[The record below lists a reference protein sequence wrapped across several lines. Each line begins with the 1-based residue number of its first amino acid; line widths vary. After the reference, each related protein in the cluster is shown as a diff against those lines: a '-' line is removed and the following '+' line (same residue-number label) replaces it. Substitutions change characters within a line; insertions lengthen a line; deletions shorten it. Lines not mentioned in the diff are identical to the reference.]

1 MKEYSIE
8 RQAPWLVGLPESW
21 EIRKVKHFFTV
32 VNGSTPKSSEST
44 YWGGDITWITPAD
57 YKTEDKYICSSRK
70 AITQEGLDS
79 CGTSK
84 VPAGSIIV
92 SNRAPIGSIG
102 IAEKEL
108 CTSQGCKSLVKIA
121 EINEEYIYYYLSVM
135 SGPLNMLGRG
145 TTFMELSS
153 NDLANFRL
161 PIPTVKDQNAIV
173 QILNKKIAAINDVI
187 NKKANIIELLQ
198 EQRTAVICSAVTKGI
213 DSTAKMKD
221 SGVAWLG
228 EIPEHWGVSK
238 SQWLFSLRKE
248 KARPDDEQ
256 LTASQHFGIV
266 YQKDY
271 MAQGS
276 RVVQVVL
283 GNDILK
289 HVEPDDFVISM
300 RSFQGGIEWSNLR
313 GKISSAYVML
323 IPQKQYVYSPYFR
336 WLLKSHNYILALQ
349 STSNLVRDGQALR
362 YDNFRMVDLP
372 LVPLDEQRAIADYLN
387 KKIAKLDSIIADV
400 TEQIEK
406 LKEYRQSV
414 ISEVVTGKVAVE
426 LAIITFCGFVQ
437 NSWSL
442 FIMLLSSF

>member
-414 ISEVVTGKVAVE
+414 ISEVVTGKVVVE
-426 LAIITFCGFVQ
+426 
-437 NSWSL
+437 
-442 FIMLLSSF
+442 

>member
-414 ISEVVTGKVAVE
+414 ISEVVTGEVAVE
-426 LAIITFCGFVQ
+426 
-437 NSWSL
+437 
-442 FIMLLSSF
+442 

>member
-1 MKEYSIE
+1 MKRYQGYKDSGVSWIGEIPVDWSIKKLKYYTTTNDEVLTENTAPNYEFRYVDIGSVTLQNGIEHYQGFSFEDAPSRARRIVRTGDVIVSTVRTYLKAVASIRDDKDVIASTGFAVIRPKEVDSRFLAYSLANHYFVE
-8 RQAPWLVGLPESW
+8 TVSSRSVGVSYPAINASEMVDIKNVLPPNDVQKC
-21 EIRKVKHFFTV
+21 I
-32 VNGSTPKSSEST
+32 
-44 YWGGDITWITPAD
+44 AD
-57 YKTEDKYICSSRK
+57 YLDRKTAAVDTAISDK
-70 AITQEGLDS
+70 
-79 CGTSK
+79 
-84 VPAGSIIV
+84 
-92 SNRAPIGSIG
+92 
-102 IAEKEL
+102 EKL
-108 CTSQGCKSLVKIA
+108 IQ
-121 EINEEYIYYYLSVM
+121 
-135 SGPLNMLGRG
+135 
-145 TTFMELSS
+145 
-153 NDLANFRL
+153 
-161 PIPTVKDQNAIV
+161 
-173 QILNKKIAAINDVI
+173 
-187 NKKANIIELLQ
+187 LLE
-198 EQRTAVICSAVTKGI
+198 EQRTSIICSAVTKGI

-414 ISEVVTGKVAVE
+414 ISEVVTGKVAV
-426 LAIITFCGFVQ
+426 I
-437 NSWSL
+437 
-442 FIMLLSSF
+442 

>member
-173 QILNKKIAAINDVI
+173 QILNKKIAAINDVTY
-187 NKKANIIELLQ
+187 KKANIIELLQ

-414 ISEVVTGKVAVE
+414 ISEVVTGKVAV
-426 LAIITFCGFVQ
+426 V
-437 NSWSL
+437 
-442 FIMLLSSF
+442 

>member
-213 DSTAKMKD
+213 DSTGKMKD

-426 LAIITFCGFVQ
+426 
-437 NSWSL
+437 
-442 FIMLLSSF
+442 

>member
-372 LVPLDEQRAIADYLN
+372 LVPLDEQRAISDYLN

-426 LAIITFCGFVQ
+426 
-437 NSWSL
+437 
-442 FIMLLSSF
+442 

>member
-336 WLLKSHNYILALQ
+336 WLLKSHNYILVLQ

-426 LAIITFCGFVQ
+426 
-437 NSWSL
+437 
-442 FIMLLSSF
+442 

>member
-266 YQKDY
+266 YQRDY

-426 LAIITFCGFVQ
+426 
-437 NSWSL
+437 
-442 FIMLLSSF
+442 

>member
-1 MKEYSIE
+1 MRRYSEYKDSGISWIGEIPSEWKVSKAKYHFISNDGGVWGSEPEYDGNDVVVLRSTEQTVDGKWIIEDPAIRSMKGQNYQKQLLKENDLVMTKSSGSNLHIGKTSIVTSEIEKMQCCYSNFMQRIRVSSRDNPKFFWYFLNSALARE
-8 RQAPWLVGLPESW
+8 QFVFLQNSTSGLGNINSDNINSLWVPH
-21 EIRKVKHFFTV
+21 IRKDQQDRIVGFL
-32 VNGSTPKSSEST
+32 
-44 YWGGDITWITPAD
+44 D
-57 YKTEDKYICSSRK
+57 Y
-70 AITQEGLDS
+70 
-79 CGTSK
+79 
-84 VPAGSIIV
+84 IV
-92 SNRAPIGSIG
+92 SKIDKVIF
-102 IAEKEL
+102 EKE
-108 CTSQGCKSLVKIA
+108 SL
-121 EINEEYIYYYLSVM
+121 
-135 SGPLNMLGRG
+135 
-145 TTFMELSS
+145 
-153 NDLANFRL
+153 
-161 PIPTVKDQNAIV
+161 
-173 QILNKKIAAINDVI
+173 IL
-187 NKKANIIELLQ
+187 LLQ
-198 EQRTAVICSAVTKGI
+198 ENRTTTICSAVTKGI
-213 DSTAKMKD
+213 DATTKMKD
-221 SGVAWLG
+221 SGVEWLG

-414 ISEVVTGKVAVE
+414 ISEVVTGKVAV
-426 LAIITFCGFVQ
+426 I
-437 NSWSL
+437 
-442 FIMLLSSF
+442 

>member
-300 RSFQGGIEWSNLR
+300 RSFQGGIEWSNLT

-426 LAIITFCGFVQ
+426 
-437 NSWSL
+437 
-442 FIMLLSSF
+442 

>member
-387 KKIAKLDSIIADV
+387 KKIAKLDNIIADV

-414 ISEVVTGKVAVE
+414 ISEVVTGKVAV
-426 LAIITFCGFVQ
+426 V
-437 NSWSL
+437 
-442 FIMLLSSF
+442 

>member
-1 MKEYSIE
+1 MRTHTEFME
-8 RQAPWLVGLPESW
+8 LP
-21 EIRKVKHFFTV
+21 
-32 VNGSTPKSSEST
+32 
-44 YWGGDITWITPAD
+44 
-57 YKTEDKYICSSRK
+57 
-70 AITQEGLDS
+70 S
-79 CGTSK
+79 CWSTSK
-84 VPAGSIIV
+84 VRYIYSITKAKMPTELLDDAEDGAEVYLSMDVIRRRSDDAQYSYTGDLALEDDMLLLWDGSNAGEIIDRHPRGLAPSTTAILHNISTNNQRFCFYV
-92 SNRAPIGSIG
+92 MKHLERYIRSNTVGMGVPHVDGNYI
-102 IAEKEL
+102 
-108 CTSQGCKSLVKIA
+108 KSLNFVIPSREAQDRIANYLDEKI
-121 EINEEYIYYYLSVM
+121 
-135 SGPLNMLGRG
+135 SGI
-145 TTFMELSS
+145 
-153 NDLANFRL
+153 DL
-161 PIPTVKDQNAIV
+161 
-173 QILNKKIAAINDVI
+173 ILEKKNKLID
-187 NKKANIIELLQ
+187 LLQ
-198 EQRTAVICSAVTKGI
+198 EQRVVLISQAVTKGLHTDILMKSSGI
-213 DSTAKMKD
+213 D
-221 SGVAWLG
+221 WLG
-228 EIPEHWGVSK
+228 EVPAHWGISK

-256 LTASQHFGIV
+256 LTASQHQGIM

-336 WLLKSHNYILALQ
+336 WLLKSRNYILALQ

-372 LVPLDEQRAIADYLN
+372 LVPLDEQKAIADYLN
-387 KKIAKLDSIIADV
+387 KKIVKIDSIIADV

-414 ISEVVTGKVAVE
+414 ISEVVTGKVAV
-426 LAIITFCGFVQ
+426 V
-437 NSWSL
+437 
-442 FIMLLSSF
+442 

>member
-198 EQRTAVICSAVTKGI
+198 EHRTAVICSAVTKGI

-426 LAIITFCGFVQ
+426 
-437 NSWSL
+437 
-442 FIMLLSSF
+442 

>member
-372 LVPLDEQRAIADYLN
+372 LVPLDEQRAVADYLN
-387 KKIAKLDSIIADV
+387 KKIAKLDNIIADV

-414 ISEVVTGKVAVE
+414 ISEVVIGKVAV
-426 LAIITFCGFVQ
+426 V
-437 NSWSL
+437 
-442 FIMLLSSF
+442 

>member
-289 HVEPDDFVISM
+289 HVEPGDFVISM

-426 LAIITFCGFVQ
+426 
-437 NSWSL
+437 
-442 FIMLLSSF
+442 

>member
-228 EIPEHWGVSK
+228 EIPEHCGVSK

-426 LAIITFCGFVQ
+426 
-437 NSWSL
+437 
-442 FIMLLSSF
+442 

>member
-1 MKEYSIE
+1 MKRYQGYKDSGVSWIGEIPVDWSIKKLKYYTTTNDEGLTENTAPNYEFRYVDIGSVTLQNGIEHYQGFSFEDAPSRARRIVRTGDVIVSTVRTYLKAVASIRDDKDVIASTGFAVIRPKEVDSRFLAYSLANHYFVE
-8 RQAPWLVGLPESW
+8 TVSSRSVGVSYPAINASEMVDIKNVLPPNDVQKC
-21 EIRKVKHFFTV
+21 I
-32 VNGSTPKSSEST
+32 
-44 YWGGDITWITPAD
+44 AD
-57 YKTEDKYICSSRK
+57 YLDRKTAAVDTAISDK
-70 AITQEGLDS
+70 
-79 CGTSK
+79 
-84 VPAGSIIV
+84 
-92 SNRAPIGSIG
+92 
-102 IAEKEL
+102 EKL
-108 CTSQGCKSLVKIA
+108 IQ
-121 EINEEYIYYYLSVM
+121 
-135 SGPLNMLGRG
+135 PL
-145 TTFMELSS
+145 E
-153 NDLANFRL
+153 
-161 PIPTVKDQNAIV
+161 
-173 QILNKKIAAINDVI
+173 
-187 NKKANIIELLQ
+187 
-198 EQRTAVICSAVTKGI
+198 EQRTSIICSAVTKGI

-426 LAIITFCGFVQ
+426 
-437 NSWSL
+437 
-442 FIMLLSSF
+442 

>member
-1 MKEYSIE
+1 MKKYQAYKDSGISWIGEIPVDWSIKKLKYYTTINDE
-8 RQAPWLVGLPESW
+8 VL
-21 EIRKVKHFFTV
+21 T
-32 VNGSTPKSSEST
+32 EST
-44 YWGGDITWITPAD
+44 APNYEFRYVDIGSVTLQKGIEQYQGFSFENAPSRARRIVRAGDVIVSTVRTYLKAVASIQDDKDVIASTGFAVIRPKEVDSRFLAYSLANHYFVEMVSSRSTGVSYPAINASEMVDIKNVLPPNDVQKCIAD
-57 YKTEDKYICSSRK
+57 YLDRKTAAVDTAISDK
-70 AITQEGLDS
+70 
-79 CGTSK
+79 
-84 VPAGSIIV
+84 
-92 SNRAPIGSIG
+92 
-102 IAEKEL
+102 EKL
-108 CTSQGCKSLVKIA
+108 IQ
-121 EINEEYIYYYLSVM
+121 
-135 SGPLNMLGRG
+135 
-145 TTFMELSS
+145 
-153 NDLANFRL
+153 
-161 PIPTVKDQNAIV
+161 
-173 QILNKKIAAINDVI
+173 
-187 NKKANIIELLQ
+187 LLE
-198 EQRTAVICSAVTKGI
+198 EQRTSIICSAVTKGI

-336 WLLKSHNYILALQ
+336 WLLKSHNYILTLQ

-372 LVPLDEQRAIADYLN
+372 LIPLDEQRAIADYLN
-387 KKIAKLDSIIADV
+387 KK
-400 TEQIEK
+400 
-406 LKEYRQSV
+406 
-414 ISEVVTGKVAVE
+414 
-426 LAIITFCGFVQ
+426 
-437 NSWSL
+437 
-442 FIMLLSSF
+442 

>member
-213 DSTAKMKD
+213 DSTEKMKD

-426 LAIITFCGFVQ
+426 
-437 NSWSL
+437 
-442 FIMLLSSF
+442 

>member
-406 LKEYRQSV
+406 LKEYCQSV

-426 LAIITFCGFVQ
+426 
-437 NSWSL
+437 
-442 FIMLLSSF
+442 

>member
-221 SGVAWLG
+221 SGVTWLG

-426 LAIITFCGFVQ
+426 
-437 NSWSL
+437 
-442 FIMLLSSF
+442 

>member
-84 VPAGSIIV
+84 VLAGSIIV

-414 ISEVVTGKVAVE
+414 ISEVVTGEVAVE
-426 LAIITFCGFVQ
+426 
-437 NSWSL
+437 
-442 FIMLLSSF
+442 

>member
-387 KKIAKLDSIIADV
+387 KKIAKLDNIIADV

-414 ISEVVTGKVAVE
+414 ISEVVIGKVAV
-426 LAIITFCGFVQ
+426 V
-437 NSWSL
+437 
-442 FIMLLSSF
+442 

>member
-1 MKEYSIE
+1 M
-8 RQAPWLVGLPESW
+8 
-21 EIRKVKHFFTV
+21 
-32 VNGSTPKSSEST
+32 NGSTPKSSEST

-426 LAIITFCGFVQ
+426 
-437 NSWSL
+437 
-442 FIMLLSSF
+442 